1 MAATVIDALLVTLG
15 LDTSDFRKG
24 QKDVSDDLKK
34 QREDAKKTAKE
45 MAEQGKKA
53 ASFFSSIKTELLAL
67 TGVTVTAGGLM
78 SLVKNT
84 TSSLMDLSIQSK
96 ALGMT
101 ARELD
106 GFGKAA
112 ESAGS
117 SFERI
122 TAALQGFQAAK
133 QGSLFGDT
141 SSPIFS
147 GMRMLTALTGDTFD
161 VYSKDAKS
169 LARSYLES
177 LRKVKDPNIRR
188 QIGAMGGF
196 DDATIQR
203 NQEGRFLPDV
213 DRLTKSSGITDASV
227 KGAKE
232 FTEAWVV
239 LNQNLETT
247 KNQFYTFLIPYVR
260 EFNGVLLQLSN
271 WMKSHP
277 DEMRQKV
284 ESFFGAIE
292 SGAKVADNAARSV
305 GGWENAIKLLVAT
318 WVMGITKAFTGLFA
332 LTPPAWFVAASAVGV
347 GAYQN
352 ISNAA
357 TKADHTDSLWE
368 SIKQRWSAGGWYNNQ
383 QNIQALS
390 PEQRKKDQDERSF
403 WESTKNLLSQAVNAL
418 ISPAGAAS
426 MQPNIVGGYQPNVP
440 LNALPEQRRQQQ
452 DERDYWEST
461 KNLLS
466 KIADALISPAGAATM
481 QPDTSGYQPNVPLNA
496 QAARLGAK
504 GKAFLQ
510 AMAGEFGALE
520 GKYGLPA
527 GLLSSVAATESG
539 GDPFAVSPK
548 GAKGPFQFMDG
559 TARDM
564 GLKGMDVYDPHKSA
578 DAAAR
583 YLRYLLDATGGDLE
597 KTLASYNWGL
607 GNVQKKGMDNLP
619 SETRNYVP
627 KVMAGM
633 RPGAGMAVD
642 RAMPGQAG
650 GVYNFYGTKITTQAQ
665 NVEQLTSDIKKHGD
679 NRVMLMAGYSGQ

>member
-24 QKDVSDDLKK
+24 QKDVSEDLKK
-34 QREDAKKTAKE
+34 QREDAKNTAKE

-213 DRLTKSSGITDASV
+213 DRLTKSSGITDAST

-232 FTEAWVV
+232 FTAAWAELGQNLDTVKNQIYEGLIPTIRDLNGLLKEWSSGNVKSSSFFKELKRDINDITGIDLGGWTLSSDLRNLKDNFSMLGKV
-239 LNQNLETT
+239 LNHLGNALNELNNGNFS
-247 KNQFYTFLIPYVR
+247 KAAD
-260 EFNGVLLQLSN
+260 EFKKAWYGTEDGKPTGNDALPGVTSNSQSIYENSTYKKYNDLLNKYLPE
-271 WMKSHP
+271 WL
-277 DEMRQKV
+277 
-284 ESFFGAIE
+284 
-292 SGAKVADNAARSV
+292 
-305 GGWENAIKLLVAT
+305 GG
-318 WVMGITKAFTGLFA
+318 
-332 LTPPAWFVAASAVGV
+332 TPS
-347 GAYQN
+347 
-352 ISNAA
+352 
-357 TKADHTDSLWE
+357 D
-368 SIKQRWSAGGWYNNQ
+368 
-383 QNIQALS
+383 
-390 PEQRKKDQDERSF
+390 RKKDQDEKSY
-403 WESTKNLLSQAVNAL
+403 WDTTK
-418 ISPAGAAS
+418 
-426 MQPNIVGGYQPNVP
+426 
-440 LNALPEQRRQQQ
+440 
-452 DERDYWEST
+452 T
-461 KNLLS
+461 LLS
-466 KIADALISPAGAATM
+466 KIADAIVTPAGASSLE
-481 QPDTSGYQPNVPLNA
+481 PSIGGYQPNVPLNA

-510 AMAGEFGALE
+510 AMAGEFGSLE

-539 GDPFAVSPK
+539 GDPFAESK
-548 GAKGPFQFMDG
+548 AGAKGLFQFMPG
-559 TARDM
+559 TAKDM
-564 GLKGMDVYDPHKSA
+564 GLKGRDVFDPHKSA

-597 KTLASYNWGL
+597 KALASYNWGL

>member
-78 SLVKNT
+78 SFVKST
-84 TSSLMDLSIQSK
+84 TSGLMDLSIQSK
-96 ALGMT
+96 ALGMS
-101 ARELD
+101 AKELD
-106 GFGKAA
+106 GWAKSA
-112 ESAGS
+112 EAAGS
-117 SFERI
+117 SAEKI
-122 TAALQGFQAAK
+122 TNVLKGFQDAK
-133 QGSLFGDT
+133 QGATFGDFT
-141 SSPIFS
+141 NPLYEVAPIL
-147 GMRMLTALTGDTFD
+147 RRLTGVEINT
-161 VYSKDAKS
+161 SKDDVPTIA
-169 LARSYLES
+169 
-177 LRKVKDPNIRR
+177 RKVFSALQKVKNPAMRR
-188 QIGAMGGF
+188 VLAERVGI
-196 DDATIQR
+196 DDATLQR
-203 NQEGRFLPDV
+203 NQEGQFLPDV
-213 DRLTKSSGITDASV
+213 DRLTKSSGITDAST

-232 FTEAWVV
+232 FTAAWAELGQNLDTVKNQIYVGLIPTIRDLNGLLIEWSSGNAKSSSFFKELKRDINDITGIDLGSWTLSSDLRNLKDNFSMLGKV
-239 LNQNLETT
+239 LNHLGNALNELNNGNFS
-247 KNQFYTFLIPYVR
+247 KAAD
-260 EFNGVLLQLSN
+260 EFKKAWYGTEDGKPTGNDALPGVTSNSQSIYENSTYKKYNDLLNKYLPE
-271 WMKSHP
+271 WL
-277 DEMRQKV
+277 
-284 ESFFGAIE
+284 
-292 SGAKVADNAARSV
+292 
-305 GGWENAIKLLVAT
+305 GG
-318 WVMGITKAFTGLFA
+318 
-332 LTPPAWFVAASAVGV
+332 TPS
-347 GAYQN
+347 
-352 ISNAA
+352 
-357 TKADHTDSLWE
+357 D
-368 SIKQRWSAGGWYNNQ
+368 
-383 QNIQALS
+383 
-390 PEQRKKDQDERSF
+390 RKKDQDEKSY
-403 WESTKNLLSQAVNAL
+403 WDTTK
-418 ISPAGAAS
+418 
-426 MQPNIVGGYQPNVP
+426 
-440 LNALPEQRRQQQ
+440 
-452 DERDYWEST
+452 T
-461 KNLLS
+461 LLS
-466 KIADALISPAGAATM
+466 KIADAIVTPAGASSLE
-481 QPDTSGYQPNVPLNA
+481 PSIGGYQPNVPLNA

-559 TARDM
+559 TARDL

-597 KTLASYNWGL
+597 KALASYNWGL

>member
-53 ASFFSSIKTELLAL
+53 AAFFGSIKTELLAL

-78 SLVKNT
+78 SFVKST
-84 TSSLMDLSIQSK
+84 TSGLMELSIQAKS
-96 ALGMT
+96 LGMT

-213 DRLTKSSGITDASV
+213 DRLTKSSGITDAST

-232 FTEAWVV
+232 FTAAWAELEQNLDTVKNQIYVGLIPTIRDLNGLLIEWSSGNAKSSSFFKELKRDINDITGIDLGGWTLSSDLRNLKDNFSMLGKV
-239 LNQNLETT
+239 LNHLGNALNELNNGNFS
-247 KNQFYTFLIPYVR
+247 KAAD
-260 EFNGVLLQLSN
+260 EFKKAWYGTEDGKPTGNDALPGVTSNSQSIYENSTYKKYNDLLNKYLPE
-271 WMKSHP
+271 WL
-277 DEMRQKV
+277 
-284 ESFFGAIE
+284 
-292 SGAKVADNAARSV
+292 
-305 GGWENAIKLLVAT
+305 GG
-318 WVMGITKAFTGLFA
+318 
-332 LTPPAWFVAASAVGV
+332 TPS
-347 GAYQN
+347 
-352 ISNAA
+352 
-357 TKADHTDSLWE
+357 D
-368 SIKQRWSAGGWYNNQ
+368 
-383 QNIQALS
+383 
-390 PEQRKKDQDERSF
+390 RKKDQDEKSY
-403 WESTKNLLSQAVNAL
+403 WDTTK
-418 ISPAGAAS
+418 
-426 MQPNIVGGYQPNVP
+426 
-440 LNALPEQRRQQQ
+440 
-452 DERDYWEST
+452 T
-461 KNLLS
+461 LLS
-466 KIADALISPAGAATM
+466 KIADAIVTPAGASSLE
-481 QPDTSGYQPNVPLNA
+481 PSIGGYQPNVPLNA

-520 GKYGLPA
+520 GKYGLPS

-539 GDPFAVSPK
+539 GDPYAVSPK

-559 TARDM
+559 TARDL

-619 SETRNYVP
+619 AETRNYVP

-665 NVEQLTSDIKKHGD
+665 NVQQLTSDIKKHGD

>member
-15 LDTSDFRKG
+15 LDTSQFRKG
-24 QKDVSDDLKK
+24 QQEVSDDLKK
-34 QREDAKKTAKE
+34 QREDAKNTAKE

-78 SLVKNT
+78 SFVKST
-84 TSSLMDLSIQSK
+84 TSGLMELSIQAKS
-96 ALGMT
+96 LGMT
-101 ARELD
+101 AKELD
-106 GFGKAA
+106 GVGKAA
-112 ESAGS
+112 EAAGS
-117 SFERI
+117 SVEKI
-122 TAALQGFQAAK
+122 SAALQGFQNAK
-133 QGSLFGDT
+133 QLAKVGVYDTPVQEAAIRLNSLTHDSFNIRDDSAQT
-141 SSPIFS
+141 
-147 GMRMLTALTGDTFD
+147 TFR
-161 VYSKDAKS
+161 KI
-169 LARSYLES
+169 LES
-177 LRKVKDPNIRR
+177 ARKVTDPDIRR
-188 QIGAMGGF
+188 QILQLVGV
-196 DDATIQR
+196 DDAINQR
-203 NQEGRFLPDV
+203 NQEGKFLPDV
-213 DRLTKSSGITDASV
+213 DRLTKSSGITDAST

-232 FTEAWVV
+232 FTAAWAELGQNLDTVKKQIYVGLIPTIRDLNGLLIEWSSGNEKSSSFFKELKRDINDITGIDLGSWTLSGDLRNLKDNFSMLGKV
-239 LNQNLETT
+239 LNHLGNALNELNNGNFS
-247 KNQFYTFLIPYVR
+247 KAAD
-260 EFNGVLLQLSN
+260 EFKKAWYGTEDGKPTGNDALPGV
-271 WMKSHP
+271 
-277 DEMRQKV
+277 
-284 ESFFGAIE
+284 
-292 SGAKVADNAARSV
+292 
-305 GGWENAIKLLVAT
+305 
-318 WVMGITKAFTGLFA
+318 TKAA
-332 LTPPAWFVAASAVGV
+332 
-347 GAYQN
+347 
-352 ISNAA
+352 
-357 TKADHTDSLWE
+357 E
-368 SIKQRWSAGGWYNNQ
+368 
-383 QNIQALS
+383 QAL
-390 PEQRKKDQDERSF
+390 KKNGGTLDFKPDQDSAY
-403 WESTKNLLSQAVNAL
+403 LSPQQQATQKMLDAVKF
-418 ISPAGAAS
+418 
-426 MQPNIVGGYQPNVP
+426 QP
-440 LNALPEQRRQQQ
+440 LPEQRRQQQ

-527 GLLSSVAATESG
+527 GLLSSVAGTESG

-559 TARDM
+559 TARDL

-597 KTLASYNWGL
+597 KALASYNWGL

-642 RAMPGQAG
+642 RAMPGQSGAT
-650 GVYNFYGTKITTQAQ
+650 YQFYGTKITTQAQ

-679 NRVMLMAGYSGQ
+679 NRVMLLAGYSGQ

>member
-1 MAATVIDALLVTLG
+1 
-15 LDTSDFRKG
+15 
-24 QKDVSDDLKK
+24 
-34 QREDAKKTAKE
+34 DAKKTAKE

-53 ASFFSSIKTELLAL
+53 AAFFGSIKTELLAL

-213 DRLTKSSGITDASV
+213 DRLTKSSGITDAST

-232 FTEAWVV
+232 FTAAWAELGQNLDTVKNQIYEGLIPTIRDLNGLLKEWSSGNVKSSSFFKELKRDINDITGIDLGGWTLSSDLRNLKDNFSMLGKV
-239 LNQNLETT
+239 LNHLGNALNELNNGNFS
-247 KNQFYTFLIPYVR
+247 KAAD
-260 EFNGVLLQLSN
+260 EFKKAWYGTEDGKPTGNDALPGVTSNSQSIYENSTYKKYNDLLNKYLPE
-271 WMKSHP
+271 WL
-277 DEMRQKV
+277 
-284 ESFFGAIE
+284 
-292 SGAKVADNAARSV
+292 
-305 GGWENAIKLLVAT
+305 GG
-318 WVMGITKAFTGLFA
+318 
-332 LTPPAWFVAASAVGV
+332 TPS
-347 GAYQN
+347 
-352 ISNAA
+352 
-357 TKADHTDSLWE
+357 D
-368 SIKQRWSAGGWYNNQ
+368 
-383 QNIQALS
+383 
-390 PEQRKKDQDERSF
+390 RKKDQDEKSY
-403 WESTKNLLSQAVNAL
+403 WDTTK
-418 ISPAGAAS
+418 
-426 MQPNIVGGYQPNVP
+426 
-440 LNALPEQRRQQQ
+440 
-452 DERDYWEST
+452 T
-461 KNLLS
+461 LLS
-466 KIADALISPAGAATM
+466 KIADAIVTPAGASSLE
-481 QPDTSGYQPNVPLNA
+481 PSIGGYQPNVPLNA

-510 AMAGEFGALE
+510 AMAGEFGSLE

-539 GDPFAVSPK
+539 GDPFAESK
-548 GAKGPFQFMDG
+548 AGAKGLFQFMPG
-559 TARDM
+559 TAKDM
-564 GLKGMDVYDPHKSA
+564 GLKGRDVFDPHKSA

>member
-15 LDTSDFRKG
+15 LDTSQFRKG
-24 QKDVSDDLKK
+24 QQEVSDDLKK
-34 QREDAKKTAKE
+34 QREDAKNTAKE

-78 SLVKNT
+78 SFVKST
-84 TSSLMDLSIQSK
+84 TSGLMELSVQAK

-101 ARELD
+101 AKELD
-106 GFGKAA
+106 GVGKAA
-112 ESAGS
+112 EAAGS
-117 SFERI
+117 SVEKI
-122 TAALQGFQAAK
+122 NAALQGFQSAK
-133 QGSLFGDT
+133 EQ
-141 SSPIFS
+141 
-147 GMRMLTALTGDTFD
+147 
-161 VYSKDAKS
+161 AKS
-169 LARSYLES
+169 GVYNTPVTEAAIRLNSLTHDSFNVRDDSVQTTFRKILES
-177 LRKVKDPNIRR
+177 ARKVTDPDIRR
-188 QIGAMGGF
+188 QILQSVGI
-196 DDATIQR
+196 DDAVNQR
-203 NQEGRFLPDV
+203 NQEGQFLPDV
-213 DRLTKSSGITDASV
+213 DRLTKSSGITDAST

-232 FTEAWVV
+232 FTAAWAE
-239 LNQNLETT
+239 LNQSLETT

-260 EFNGVLLQLSN
+260 DFNVVLRDLSN

-277 DEMRQKV
+277 EEMKQKV
-284 ESFFGAIE
+284 DAFFGAIE
-292 SGAKVADNAARSV
+292 SGAKMADKAAQAV
-305 GGWENAIKLLVAT
+305 GGWENAIKIIIGASVGGKLLFFLTNLSKSLLGLARITLPGWLVAAAGLSAADKVDDLNQKAKESGVDVGT
-318 WVMGITKAFTGLFA
+318 YLVGKMKEKQKENAEAFDKHFDYSPSGI
-332 LTPPAWFVAASAVGV
+332 
-347 GAYQN
+347 
-352 ISNAA
+352 
-357 TKADHTDSLWE
+357 E
-368 SIKQRWSAGGWYNNQ
+368 
-383 QNIQALS
+383 LS
-390 PEQRKKDQDERSF
+390 PQQ
-403 WESTKNLLSQAVNAL
+403 QATQKMLDAVKF
-418 ISPAGAAS
+418 
-426 MQPNIVGGYQPNVP
+426 QP
-440 LNALPEQRRQQQ
+440 LPEQRRQQQ
-452 DERDYWEST
+452 DERGYWEST

-496 QAARLGAK
+496 QAARPGAK

-527 GLLSSVAATESG
+527 GLLSSVAGAESG

-559 TARDM
+559 TARDL

-642 RAMPGQAG
+642 RAMPGKSGATYQ
-650 GVYNFYGTKITTQAQ
+650 FYGTKITTQAQ

-679 NRVMLMAGYSGQ
+679 NRVMLLAGYSGQ

>member
-1 MAATVIDALLVTLG
+1 MAATVIDALLITLG

-53 ASFFSSIKTELLAL
+53 AAFFGSIKTELLAL

-213 DRLTKSSGITDASV
+213 DRLTKSSGITDAST

-232 FTEAWVV
+232 FTAAWAE
-239 LNQNLETT
+239 LNQSLETT

-260 EFNGVLLQLSN
+260 EFNGVLRDLSD

-277 DEMRQKV
+277 KEMKAGIDA
-284 ESFFGAIE
+284 FFGAI
-292 SGAKVADNAARSV
+292 KDVAAAANDAADAV
-305 GGWENAIKLLVAT
+305 GGWNNVIVALLALKVAS
-318 WVMGITKAFTGLFA
+318 WFRGIAFA
-332 LTPPAWFVAASAVGV
+332 LSGP
-347 GAYQN
+347 
-352 ISNAA
+352 
-357 TKADHTDSLWE
+357 
-368 SIKQRWSAGGWYNNQ
+368 GGL
-383 QNIQALS
+383 IFAITALY
-390 PEQRKKDQDERSF
+390 PIID
-403 WESTKNLLSQAVNAL
+403 
-418 ISPAGAAS
+418 G
-426 MQPNIVGGYQPNVP
+426 
-440 LNALPEQRRQQQ
+440 
-452 DERDYWEST
+452 
-461 KNLLS
+461 LLS
-466 KIADALISPAGAATM
+466 KIVSKENREWMQNHGIFWTSNGEFFLNKKDAEERQRQIDSGAVPNGSQRIVPNAYQQAM
-481 QPDTSGYQPNVPLNA
+481 MDTQMDLSTAMKLDVGQYQPNIPLNA
-496 QAARLGAK
+496 KAAKLGIK
-504 GKAFLQ
+504 GKSFLQ

-539 GDPFAVSPK
+539 GDPFAESK
-548 GAKGPFQFMDG
+548 AGAKGLFQFMPG
-559 TARDM
+559 TAKDM
-564 GLKGMDVYDPHKSA
+564 GLKGRDVFDPHKSA
-578 DAAAR
+578 DAAGR
-583 YLRYLLDATGGDLE
+583 YLRFLLDATGGDLE
-597 KTLASYNWGL
+597 KALASYNWGL

-642 RAMPGQAG
+642 RAMPGKSGATYQ
-650 GVYNFYGTKITTQAQ
+650 FYGTKITTQAQ

>member
-67 TGVTVTAGGLM
+67 TGVTVTAGGLI
-78 SLVKNT
+78 SFVKST
-84 TSSLMDLSIQSK
+84 TSGLMDLSIQSK
-96 ALGMT
+96 ALGMS
-101 ARELD
+101 AKELD
-106 GFGKAA
+106 GWAKSA
-112 ESAGS
+112 EAAGS
-117 SFERI
+117 SAEKI
-122 TAALQGFQAAK
+122 SAALQGFQDAK
-133 QGSLFGDT
+133 QLAKVGVYDTPVQEAAIRLNSLTHDSFNIRDNSAQT
-141 SSPIFS
+141 
-147 GMRMLTALTGDTFD
+147 TFRKILD
-161 VYSKDAKS
+161 SA
-169 LARSYLES
+169 
-177 LRKVKDPNIRR
+177 RKVTDPDIRR
-188 QIGAMGGF
+188 QILQLVGI
-196 DDATIQR
+196 DDAINQR
-203 NQEGRFLPDV
+203 NQEGQFLPDV
-213 DRLTKSSGITDASV
+213 DRLTKSSGITDAST

-232 FTEAWVV
+232 FTAAWAE
-239 LNQNLETT
+239 LNQSLETT

-260 EFNGVLLQLSN
+260 DFNVVLRDLSN

-277 DEMRQKV
+277 EEMKQKV
-284 ESFFGAIE
+284 DAFFGAIE
-292 SGAKVADNAARSV
+292 SGAKMADKAAQAV
-305 GGWENAIKLLVAT
+305 GGWENAIKLLIALKVAT
-318 WVMGITKAFTGLFA
+318 WVMGITKVFTGLFA

-383 QNIQALS
+383 QNIQAVS

-440 LNALPEQRRQQQ
+440 LNA
-452 DERDYWEST
+452 
-461 KNLLS
+461 
-466 KIADALISPAGAATM
+466 
-481 QPDTSGYQPNVPLNA
+481 

-527 GLLSSVAATESG
+527 GLLSSVAGTESG

-559 TARDM
+559 TARDL

-597 KTLASYNWGL
+597 KALASYNWGL

-642 RAMPGQAG
+642 RAMPGQSGAT
-650 GVYNFYGTKITTQAQ
+650 YQFYGTKITTQAQ

-679 NRVMLMAGYSGQ
+679 NRVMLLAGYSGQ

>member
-53 ASFFSSIKTELLAL
+53 AAFFGSIKTELLAL

-78 SLVKNT
+78 SFVKST
-84 TSSLMDLSIQSK
+84 TSGLMELSIQAKS
-96 ALGMT
+96 LGMT
-101 ARELD
+101 AKELD
-106 GFGKAA
+106 GVGKAA
-112 ESAGS
+112 EAAGS
-117 SFERI
+117 SVEKI
-122 TAALQGFQAAK
+122 SAALQGFQNAK
-133 QGSLFGDT
+133 QLAKVGVYDTPVQEAAIRLNSLTHDSFNIRDDSAQT
-141 SSPIFS
+141 
-147 GMRMLTALTGDTFD
+147 TFRKILD
-161 VYSKDAKS
+161 SA
-169 LARSYLES
+169 
-177 LRKVKDPNIRR
+177 RKVTDPDIRR
-188 QIGAMGGF
+188 QILQLVGI
-196 DDATIQR
+196 DDAINQR
-203 NQEGRFLPDV
+203 NQEGQFLPDV
-213 DRLTKSSGITDASV
+213 DRLTKSSGITDAST

-232 FTEAWVV
+232 FTAAWAE
-239 LNQNLETT
+239 LNQNLDTT

-260 EFNGVLLQLSN
+260 DFNVVLRDLSN

-277 DEMRQKV
+277 EEMKQKV
-284 ESFFGAIE
+284 DAFFGAIE
-292 SGAKVADNAARSV
+292 SGAKMADKAAQAV
-305 GGWENAIKLLVAT
+305 GGWENAIKIIIGASVGGKLLFFLTNLSKSLLGLARITLPGWLVAAAGLSAADKVDDLNQKAKESGVDVGT
-318 WVMGITKAFTGLFA
+318 YLVGKMKEKQKENAEAFDKHFDYSPSGI
-332 LTPPAWFVAASAVGV
+332 
-347 GAYQN
+347 
-352 ISNAA
+352 
-357 TKADHTDSLWE
+357 E
-368 SIKQRWSAGGWYNNQ
+368 
-383 QNIQALS
+383 LS
-390 PEQRKKDQDERSF
+390 PQQ
-403 WESTKNLLSQAVNAL
+403 QATQKMLDAVKF
-418 ISPAGAAS
+418 
-426 MQPNIVGGYQPNVP
+426 QP
-440 LNALPEQRRQQQ
+440 LPEQRRQQQ

-510 AMAGEFGALE
+510 AMAGEFGSLE
-520 GKYGLPA
+520 GKYDLPA
-527 GLLSSVAATESG
+527 GLLSSGAATESG
-539 GDPFAVSPK
+539 GDPFAESK
-548 GAKGPFQFMDG
+548 AGAKGLFQFMPG
-559 TARDM
+559 TAKDM
-564 GLKGMDVYDPHKSA
+564 GLKGRDVYDPHKSA
-578 DAAAR
+578 EAAAK
-583 YLRYLLDATGGDLE
+583 YLRWLMDATGGDLE

-607 GNVQKKGMDNLP
+607 GNVQKKGMDSLP

>member
-1 MAATVIDALLVTLG
+1 MAATVIDALLITLG

-53 ASFFSSIKTELLAL
+53 AAFFGSIKTELLAL

-239 LNQNLETT
+239 LNQNLDTT

-260 EFNGVLLQLSN
+260 EFNGVLRDLSE

-277 DEMRQKV
+277 KEMKAGIDA
-284 ESFFGAIE
+284 FFGAI
-292 SGAKVADNAARSV
+292 KDVAAAANDAADAV
-305 GGWENAIKLLVAT
+305 GGWKNVIVALLALKVAS
-318 WVMGITKAFTGLFA
+318 WFRGIAFA
-332 LTPPAWFVAASAVGV
+332 LSGP
-347 GAYQN
+347 
-352 ISNAA
+352 
-357 TKADHTDSLWE
+357 
-368 SIKQRWSAGGWYNNQ
+368 GGL
-383 QNIQALS
+383 IFAITALY
-390 PEQRKKDQDERSF
+390 PIID
-403 WESTKNLLSQAVNAL
+403 
-418 ISPAGAAS
+418 G
-426 MQPNIVGGYQPNVP
+426 
-440 LNALPEQRRQQQ
+440 
-452 DERDYWEST
+452 
-461 KNLLS
+461 LLS
-466 KIADALISPAGAATM
+466 KIVSKENKEWMQNHGIFWTSNGEFFLNKKDAEERQRQIDSGAVPNGSQRTVPNAYQQAM
-481 QPDTSGYQPNVPLNA
+481 MDTQMDLSTAMKLDVGQYQPNIPLNA
-496 QAARLGAK
+496 KAAKLGIK
-504 GKAFLQ
+504 GKSFLQ

-539 GDPFAVSPK
+539 GDPFAESK
-548 GAKGPFQFMDG
+548 AGAKGLFQFMPG
-559 TARDM
+559 TAKDM
-564 GLKGMDVYDPHKSA
+564 GLKGRDVYDPHKSA
-578 DAAAR
+578 EAAAK
-583 YLRYLLDATGGDLE
+583 YLRWLMDATGGDLE
-597 KTLASYNWGL
+597 KALASYNWGL

>member
-67 TGVTVTAGGLM
+67 TGVTVTAGGLI
-78 SLVKNT
+78 SFVKST
-84 TSSLMDLSIQSK
+84 TSGLMDLSIQSK
-96 ALGMT
+96 ALGLS

-106 GFGKAA
+106 GWSKSA
-112 ESAGS
+112 EAAGS
-117 SFERI
+117 SAEKI
-122 TAALQGFQAAK
+122 SASLQGFQGAI
-133 QGSLFGDT
+133 QGARVGDYSSSIFG
-141 SSPIFS
+141 
-147 GMRMLTALTGDTFD
+147 GLAQLNALTGQNFD
-161 VYSKDAKS
+161 VWGQDASS
-169 LARSYLES
+169 LAKTSLDA
-177 LRKVKDPNIRR
+177 LRKISDPNLRR
-188 QIGAMGGF
+188 QVGLSLGF
-196 DDATIQR
+196 DDATLQR
-203 NQEGRFLPDV
+203 NQEGKFLPDV
-213 DRLTKSSGITDASV
+213 DRLTKSSGITDAST

-232 FTEAWVV
+232 FTAAWAELGQNLDTVKNQIYVGLIPTIRDLNGLLIEWSSGNAKSSSFFKELKRDINDITGIDLGSWTLSGDLRNLKDNFSMLGKV
-239 LNQNLETT
+239 LNHLGNALNELNNGNFS
-247 KNQFYTFLIPYVR
+247 KAAD
-260 EFNGVLLQLSN
+260 EFKKAWYGTEDGKPTGNDALPGV
-271 WMKSHP
+271 
-277 DEMRQKV
+277 
-284 ESFFGAIE
+284 
-292 SGAKVADNAARSV
+292 
-305 GGWENAIKLLVAT
+305 
-318 WVMGITKAFTGLFA
+318 TKAA
-332 LTPPAWFVAASAVGV
+332 
-347 GAYQN
+347 
-352 ISNAA
+352 
-357 TKADHTDSLWE
+357 E
-368 SIKQRWSAGGWYNNQ
+368 
-383 QNIQALS
+383 QAL
-390 PEQRKKDQDERSF
+390 KKNGGTLDFKHDQDSAY
-403 WESTKNLLSQAVNAL
+403 LSPQQQATQKMLDAVKF
-418 ISPAGAAS
+418 
-426 MQPNIVGGYQPNVP
+426 QP
-440 LNALPEQRRQQQ
+440 LPEQRRQQQ

-481 QPDTSGYQPNVPLNA
+481 QPDTSGYQSNVPLNA

-527 GLLSSVAATESG
+527 GLLSSVAGTESG

-559 TARDM
+559 TARDL

-597 KTLASYNWGL
+597 KALASYNWGL

-642 RAMPGQAG
+642 RAMPGQSGAT
-650 GVYNFYGTKITTQAQ
+650 YQFYGTKITTQAQ

-679 NRVMLMAGYSGQ
+679 NRVMLLAGYSGQ

>member
-1 MAATVIDALLVTLG
+1 MAATVIDALLITLG

-53 ASFFSSIKTELLAL
+53 AAFFGSIKTELLAL

-84 TSSLMDLSIQSK
+84 TSGLMDLSIQSK

-213 DRLTKSSGITDASV
+213 DRLTKSSGITDAST

-232 FTEAWVV
+232 FTAAWAE
-239 LNQNLETT
+239 LGQNLDTVKNQIYEGLIPTIRDLNGLLKVWSSGNVKSSSFFKELKKDINDVTGIDLGDWKLSDDLKNLKENFSMLGRTISYLVNALNEVNNGNFSKAGEEFKKAWYGTEDGKPTGNDALPGGT
-247 KNQFYTFLIPYVR
+247 KNAKDTYEDSTYKKY
-260 EFNGVLLQLSN
+260 NDLLNNYLPE
-271 WMKSHP
+271 WM
-277 DEMRQKV
+277 
-284 ESFFGAIE
+284 
-292 SGAKVADNAARSV
+292 
-305 GGWENAIKLLVAT
+305 GG
-318 WVMGITKAFTGLFA
+318 
-332 LTPPAWFVAASAVGV
+332 TP
-347 GAYQN
+347 
-352 ISNAA
+352 
-357 TKADHTDSLWE
+357 TD
-368 SIKQRWSAGGWYNNQ
+368 
-383 QNIQALS
+383 
-390 PEQRKKDQDERSF
+390 RKKDQDERS
-403 WESTKNLLSQAVNAL
+403 
-418 ISPAGAAS
+418 
-426 MQPNIVGGYQPNVP
+426 
-440 LNALPEQRRQQQ
+440 
-452 DERDYWEST
+452 YWNST

-466 KIADALISPAGAATM
+466 KIADAIVTPAGASSM
-481 QPDTSGYQPNVPLNA
+481 EPNVGGYQPNIPLNA
-496 QAARLGAK
+496 QAAKLSEK

-510 AMAGEFGALE
+510 AMTGEFGALE
-520 GKYGLPA
+520 GKYGLPS
-527 GLLSSVAATESG
+527 GLLHSVAATESG

-559 TARDM
+559 TARDL

-665 NVEQLTSDIKKHGD
+665 NVQQLTSDIKKHGD

>member
-15 LDTSDFRKG
+15 LDTSQFRKG
-24 QKDVSDDLKK
+24 QQEVSDDLKK
-34 QREDAKKTAKE
+34 QREDAKNTAKE

-78 SLVKNT
+78 SFVKST
-84 TSSLMDLSIQSK
+84 TSGLMDLSIQSK
-96 ALGMT
+96 ALGLS

-106 GFGKAA
+106 GWSKSA
-112 ESAGS
+112 EAAGS
-117 SFERI
+117 SAEKI
-122 TAALQGFQAAK
+122 SASLQGFQGAI
-133 QGSLFGDT
+133 QGARVGDYSSSIFG
-141 SSPIFS
+141 
-147 GMRMLTALTGDTFD
+147 GLAQLNALTSQNFD
-161 VYSKDAKS
+161 VWGQDASS
-169 LARSYLES
+169 LAKTSLDA
-177 LRKVKDPNIRR
+177 LRKISDPNLRR
-188 QIGAMGGF
+188 QVGLSLGF
-196 DDATIQR
+196 DDATLQR
-203 NQEGRFLPDV
+203 NQEGKFLPDV
-213 DRLTKSSGITDASV
+213 DRLTKSSGITDAST

-232 FTEAWVV
+232 FTAAWAELGQNLDTVKNQIYVGLIPTIRDLNGLLIEWSSGNAKSSSFFKELKRDINDITGIDLGSWTLSSDLRNLKDNFSMLGKV
-239 LNQNLETT
+239 LNHLGNALNELNNGNFS
-247 KNQFYTFLIPYVR
+247 KAAD
-260 EFNGVLLQLSN
+260 EFKKAWYGTEDGKPTGNDALPGV
-271 WMKSHP
+271 
-277 DEMRQKV
+277 
-284 ESFFGAIE
+284 
-292 SGAKVADNAARSV
+292 
-305 GGWENAIKLLVAT
+305 
-318 WVMGITKAFTGLFA
+318 TKAA
-332 LTPPAWFVAASAVGV
+332 
-347 GAYQN
+347 
-352 ISNAA
+352 
-357 TKADHTDSLWE
+357 E
-368 SIKQRWSAGGWYNNQ
+368 
-383 QNIQALS
+383 QAL
-390 PEQRKKDQDERSF
+390 KKNGGTLDFKPDQDSAY
-403 WESTKNLLSQAVNAL
+403 LSPQQQATQKMLDAVKF
-418 ISPAGAAS
+418 
-426 MQPNIVGGYQPNVP
+426 QP
-440 LNALPEQRRQQQ
+440 LPEQRRQQQ

-504 GKAFLQ
+504 GRAFLQ

-527 GLLSSVAATESG
+527 GLLSSLSAAESG
-539 GDPFAVSPK
+539 GDPYAVSPK

-559 TARDM
+559 TARDL

-597 KTLASYNWGL
+597 KALASYNWGL

-642 RAMPGQAG
+642 RAMPGQSGAT
-650 GVYNFYGTKITTQAQ
+650 YQFYGTKITTQAQ

-679 NRVMLMAGYSGQ
+679 NRVMLLAGYSGQ

>member
-1 MAATVIDALLVTLG
+1 MAATVIDALLITLG

-78 SLVKNT
+78 SFVKST
-84 TSSLMDLSIQSK
+84 TSGLMDLSIQSK
-96 ALGMT
+96 ALGLS

-106 GFGKAA
+106 GWSKSA
-112 ESAGS
+112 EAAGS
-117 SFERI
+117 SAEKI
-122 TAALQGFQAAK
+122 SASLQGFQGAI
-133 QGSLFGDT
+133 QGARVGDYSSSIFG
-141 SSPIFS
+141 
-147 GMRMLTALTGDTFD
+147 GLAQLNALTGQNFD
-161 VYSKDAKS
+161 VWGQDASS
-169 LARSYLES
+169 LAKTSLDA
-177 LRKVKDPNIRR
+177 LRKISDPNLRR
-188 QIGAMGGF
+188 QVGLSLGF
-196 DDATIQR
+196 DDATLQR
-203 NQEGRFLPDV
+203 NQEGKFLPDV
-213 DRLTKSSGITDASV
+213 DRLTKSSGITDAST

-232 FTEAWVV
+232 FTAAWAE
-239 LNQNLETT
+239 LNQSLETT

-260 EFNGVLLQLSN
+260 DFNVVLRDLSN

-277 DEMRQKV
+277 EEMKQKV
-284 ESFFGAIE
+284 DAFFGAIE
-292 SGAKVADNAARSV
+292 SGAKMADKAAQAV
-305 GGWENAIKLLVAT
+305 GGWENAIKIIIGASVGGKLLFFLTNLSKSLLGLARITLPGWLVAAAGLSAADKVDDLNQKAKESGVDVGT
-318 WVMGITKAFTGLFA
+318 YLVGKMKEKQKENAEAFDKHFDYSPSGI
-332 LTPPAWFVAASAVGV
+332 
-347 GAYQN
+347 
-352 ISNAA
+352 
-357 TKADHTDSLWE
+357 E
-368 SIKQRWSAGGWYNNQ
+368 
-383 QNIQALS
+383 LS
-390 PEQRKKDQDERSF
+390 PQQRATQEMLD
-403 WESTKNLLSQAVNAL
+403 AVKF
-418 ISPAGAAS
+418 
-426 MQPNIVGGYQPNVP
+426 QP
-440 LNALPEQRRQQQ
+440 LPEQRRQQQ

-504 GKAFLQ
+504 GRAFLQ

-527 GLLSSVAATESG
+527 GLLSSVAGTESG

-559 TARDM
+559 TARDL

-597 KTLASYNWGL
+597 KALASYNWGL

-642 RAMPGQAG
+642 RAMPGQSGAT
-650 GVYNFYGTKITTQAQ
+650 YQFYGTKITTQAQ

>member
-15 LDTSDFRKG
+15 LDTSQFRKG
-24 QKDVSDDLKK
+24 QQEVSDDLKK
-34 QREDAKKTAKE
+34 QREDAKNTAKE

-213 DRLTKSSGITDASV
+213 DRLTKSSGITDAST

-232 FTEAWVV
+232 FTAAWAELGQNLDTVKNQIYEGLIPTIRDLNGLLKEWSSGNVKSSSFFKELKRDINDITGIDLGGWTLSSDLRNLKDNFSMLGKV
-239 LNQNLETT
+239 LNHLGNALNELNNGNFS
-247 KNQFYTFLIPYVR
+247 KAAD
-260 EFNGVLLQLSN
+260 EFKKAWYGTEDGKPTGNDALPGVTSNSQSIYENSTYKKYNDLLNKYLPE
-271 WMKSHP
+271 WL
-277 DEMRQKV
+277 
-284 ESFFGAIE
+284 
-292 SGAKVADNAARSV
+292 
-305 GGWENAIKLLVAT
+305 GG
-318 WVMGITKAFTGLFA
+318 
-332 LTPPAWFVAASAVGV
+332 TPS
-347 GAYQN
+347 
-352 ISNAA
+352 
-357 TKADHTDSLWE
+357 D
-368 SIKQRWSAGGWYNNQ
+368 
-383 QNIQALS
+383 
-390 PEQRKKDQDERSF
+390 RKKDQDEKSY
-403 WESTKNLLSQAVNAL
+403 WDTTK
-418 ISPAGAAS
+418 
-426 MQPNIVGGYQPNVP
+426 
-440 LNALPEQRRQQQ
+440 
-452 DERDYWEST
+452 T
-461 KNLLS
+461 LLS
-466 KIADALISPAGAATM
+466 KIADAIVTPAGASSLE
-481 QPDTSGYQPNVPLNA
+481 PSIGGYQPNVPLNA

-510 AMAGEFGALE
+510 AMAGEFGSLE

-539 GDPFAVSPK
+539 GDPFAESK
-548 GAKGPFQFMDG
+548 AGAKGLFQFMPG
-559 TARDM
+559 TAKDM
-564 GLKGMDVYDPHKSA
+564 GLKGRDVFDPHKSA

-642 RAMPGQAG
+642 RAMPGQSGAT
-650 GVYNFYGTKITTQAQ
+650 YQFYGTKITTQAQ

-679 NRVMLMAGYSGQ
+679 NRVMLLAGYSGQ

>member
-53 ASFFSSIKTELLAL
+53 AAFFGSIKTELLAL

-78 SLVKNT
+78 SFVKST
-84 TSSLMDLSIQSK
+84 TSGLMDLSIQSK
-96 ALGMT
+96 ALGMS
-101 ARELD
+101 AKELD
-106 GFGKAA
+106 GWAKSA
-112 ESAGS
+112 EAAGS
-117 SFERI
+117 SAEKI
-122 TAALQGFQAAK
+122 SAALQGFQDAK
-133 QGSLFGDT
+133 QLAKVGVYDTPVQEAAIRLNSLTHDSFNIRDDSAQT
-141 SSPIFS
+141 
-147 GMRMLTALTGDTFD
+147 TFRKILD
-161 VYSKDAKS
+161 SA
-169 LARSYLES
+169 
-177 LRKVKDPNIRR
+177 RKVTDPDIRR
-188 QIGAMGGF
+188 QILQLVGI
-196 DDATIQR
+196 DDAINQR
-203 NQEGRFLPDV
+203 NQEGKFLTDV
-213 DRLTKSSGITDASV
+213 DRLTKSSGITDAST

-232 FTEAWVV
+232 FTAAWAELGQNLDTVKNQIYVGLIPTIRDLNGLLIEWSSGNAKSSSFFKELKRDINDITGIDLGSWTLSGDLRNLKDNFSMLGKV
-239 LNQNLETT
+239 LNHLGNALNELNNGNFS
-247 KNQFYTFLIPYVR
+247 KAAD
-260 EFNGVLLQLSN
+260 EFKKAWYGTEDGKPTGNDALPGV
-271 WMKSHP
+271 
-277 DEMRQKV
+277 
-284 ESFFGAIE
+284 
-292 SGAKVADNAARSV
+292 
-305 GGWENAIKLLVAT
+305 
-318 WVMGITKAFTGLFA
+318 TKAA
-332 LTPPAWFVAASAVGV
+332 
-347 GAYQN
+347 
-352 ISNAA
+352 
-357 TKADHTDSLWE
+357 E
-368 SIKQRWSAGGWYNNQ
+368 
-383 QNIQALS
+383 QAL
-390 PEQRKKDQDERSF
+390 KKNGGTLDFKPDQDSAY
-403 WESTKNLLSQAVNAL
+403 LSPQQQATQKMLDAVKF
-418 ISPAGAAS
+418 
-426 MQPNIVGGYQPNVP
+426 QP
-440 LNALPEQRRQQQ
+440 LPEQRRQQQ

-527 GLLSSVAATESG
+527 GLLSSLSAAESG
-539 GDPFAVSPK
+539 GDPYAVSPK

-559 TARDM
+559 TARDL

-642 RAMPGQAG
+642 RSMPGQSGAT
-650 GVYNFYGTKITTQAQ
+650 YQFYGTKITTQAQ

-679 NRVMLMAGYSGQ
+679 NRVMLLAGYSGQ

>member
-1 MAATVIDALLVTLG
+1 MAATVIDALLITLG

-53 ASFFSSIKTELLAL
+53 AAFFGSIKTELLAL

-260 EFNGVLLQLSN
+260 DFNVVLRDLSN

-277 DEMRQKV
+277 EEMKQKV
-284 ESFFGAIE
+284 DAFFGAIE
-292 SGAKVADNAARSV
+292 SGAKMADKAAQSV
-305 GGWENAIKLLVAT
+305 GGWENAIKIIIGASVGGKLLFFLTNLSKSLLGLARITLPGWLVAAAGLSAADKVDDLNQKAKESGVDVGT
-318 WVMGITKAFTGLFA
+318 YLVGKMKEKQKENAEAFDKHFDYSPSGI
-332 LTPPAWFVAASAVGV
+332 
-347 GAYQN
+347 
-352 ISNAA
+352 
-357 TKADHTDSLWE
+357 E
-368 SIKQRWSAGGWYNNQ
+368 
-383 QNIQALS
+383 LS
-390 PEQRKKDQDERSF
+390 PQQRATQEMLD
-403 WESTKNLLSQAVNAL
+403 AVKF
-418 ISPAGAAS
+418 
-426 MQPNIVGGYQPNVP
+426 QP
-440 LNALPEQRRQQQ
+440 LPEQRRQQQ

-504 GKAFLQ
+504 GRAFLQ
-510 AMAGEFGALE
+510 AMAGEFGVLE

-527 GLLSSVAATESG
+527 GLLSSVAGTESG

-559 TARDM
+559 TARDL

-597 KTLASYNWGL
+597 KALASYNWGL

>member
-15 LDTSDFRKG
+15 LDTSQFRKG
-24 QKDVSDDLKK
+24 QQEVSDDLKK
-34 QREDAKKTAKE
+34 QREDAKNTAKE

-213 DRLTKSSGITDASV
+213 DRLTKSSGITDAST

-232 FTEAWVV
+232 FTAAWAELGQNLDTVKNQIYEGLIPTIRDLNGLLKEWSSGNVKSSSFFKELKRDINDITGIDLGSWTLSGDLRNLKDNFSMLGKV
-239 LNQNLETT
+239 LNHLGNALNEL
-247 KNQFYTFLIPYVR
+247 N
-260 EFNGVLLQLSN
+260 NGN
-271 WMKSHP
+271 
-277 DEMRQKV
+277 
-284 ESFFGAIE
+284 F
-292 SGAKVADNAARSV
+292 
-305 GGWENAIKLLVAT
+305 
-318 WVMGITKAFTGLFA
+318 TKAADEFKKAWYGTEDGKPTGSDA
-332 LTPPAWFVAASAVGV
+332 LPGVTNKSQSIYENSTYKNYNDLLNKYLPEWLGGTPS
-347 GAYQN
+347 
-352 ISNAA
+352 
-357 TKADHTDSLWE
+357 D
-368 SIKQRWSAGGWYNNQ
+368 
-383 QNIQALS
+383 
-390 PEQRKKDQDERSF
+390 RKKDQDEKSY
-403 WESTKNLLSQAVNAL
+403 WDTTK
-418 ISPAGAAS
+418 
-426 MQPNIVGGYQPNVP
+426 
-440 LNALPEQRRQQQ
+440 
-452 DERDYWEST
+452 T
-461 KNLLS
+461 LLS
-466 KIADALISPAGAATM
+466 KIADAIVTPAGASSLE
-481 QPDTSGYQPNVPLNA
+481 PSIGGYQPNVPLNA

-559 TARDM
+559 TARDL

>member
-15 LDTSDFRKG
+15 LDTSQFRKG
-24 QKDVSDDLKK
+24 QQEVSDDLKK
-34 QREDAKKTAKE
+34 QREDAKNTAKE

-78 SLVKNT
+78 SFVKST
-84 TSSLMDLSIQSK
+84 TSGLMDLSIQSK
-96 ALGMT
+96 ALGLS

-106 GFGKAA
+106 GWSKSA
-112 ESAGS
+112 EAAGS
-117 SFERI
+117 SAEKI
-122 TAALQGFQAAK
+122 SASLQGFQGAI
-133 QGSLFGDT
+133 QGARVGDYSSSIFG
-141 SSPIFS
+141 
-147 GMRMLTALTGDTFD
+147 GLAQLNALTGQNFD
-161 VYSKDAKS
+161 VWGQDASS
-169 LARSYLES
+169 LAKTSLDA
-177 LRKVKDPNIRR
+177 LRKISDPNLRR
-188 QIGAMGGF
+188 QVGLSLGF
-196 DDATIQR
+196 DDATLQR
-203 NQEGRFLPDV
+203 NQEGKFLPDV
-213 DRLTKSSGITDASV
+213 DRLTKSSGITDAST

-232 FTEAWVV
+232 FTAAWAELGQNLDTVKNQIYVGLIPTIRDLNGLLIEWSSGNAKSSSFFKELKRDINDITGIDLGSWTLSGDLRNLKDNFSMLGKV
-239 LNQNLETT
+239 LNHLGNALNELNNGNFS
-247 KNQFYTFLIPYVR
+247 KAAD
-260 EFNGVLLQLSN
+260 EFKKAWYGTEDGKPTGNDALPGV
-271 WMKSHP
+271 
-277 DEMRQKV
+277 
-284 ESFFGAIE
+284 
-292 SGAKVADNAARSV
+292 
-305 GGWENAIKLLVAT
+305 
-318 WVMGITKAFTGLFA
+318 TKAA
-332 LTPPAWFVAASAVGV
+332 
-347 GAYQN
+347 
-352 ISNAA
+352 
-357 TKADHTDSLWE
+357 E
-368 SIKQRWSAGGWYNNQ
+368 
-383 QNIQALS
+383 QAL
-390 PEQRKKDQDERSF
+390 KKNGGTLDFKPDQDSAY
-403 WESTKNLLSQAVNAL
+403 LSPQQQATQKMLDAVKF
-418 ISPAGAAS
+418 
-426 MQPNIVGGYQPNVP
+426 QP
-440 LNALPEQRRQQQ
+440 LPEQRRQQQ

-527 GLLSSVAATESG
+527 GLLSSVAGTESG

-559 TARDM
+559 TARDL
-564 GLKGMDVYDPHKSA
+564 GLKGMGVYDPHKSA

-597 KTLASYNWGL
+597 KALASYNWGL

-642 RAMPGQAG
+642 RAMPGQSGAT
-650 GVYNFYGTKITTQAQ
+650 YQFYGTKITTQAQ

-679 NRVMLMAGYSGQ
+679 NRVMLLAGYSGQ

>member
-15 LDTSDFRKG
+15 LDASNFRKG
-24 QKDVSDDLKK
+24 QQEVSDDLKK
-34 QREDAKKTAKE
+34 QREDAKNTAKE

-78 SLVKNT
+78 SFVKST
-84 TSSLMDLSIQSK
+84 TSGLMELSIQAKS
-96 ALGMT
+96 LGMT
-101 ARELD
+101 AKELD
-106 GFGKAA
+106 GVGKAA
-112 ESAGS
+112 EAAGS
-117 SFERI
+117 SVEKI
-122 TAALQGFQAAK
+122 SAALQGFQNAK
-133 QGSLFGDT
+133 QLAKVGVYDTPVQEAAIRLNSLTHDSFNIRDDSAQT
-141 SSPIFS
+141 
-147 GMRMLTALTGDTFD
+147 TFR
-161 VYSKDAKS
+161 KI
-169 LARSYLES
+169 LES
-177 LRKVKDPNIRR
+177 ARKVTDPDIRR
-188 QIGAMGGF
+188 QILQLVGV
-196 DDATIQR
+196 DDAINQR
-203 NQEGRFLPDV
+203 NQEGKFLPDV
-213 DRLTKSSGITDASV
+213 DRLTKSSGITDAST

-232 FTEAWVV
+232 FTAAWAELGQNLDTVKNQIYVGLIPTIRDLNGLLIEWSSGNEKSSSFFKELKRDINDITGIDLGSWTLSGDLRNLKDNFSMLGKV
-239 LNQNLETT
+239 LNHLGNALNELNNGNFS
-247 KNQFYTFLIPYVR
+247 KAAD
-260 EFNGVLLQLSN
+260 EFKKAWYGTEDGKPTGNDALLGV
-271 WMKSHP
+271 
-277 DEMRQKV
+277 
-284 ESFFGAIE
+284 
-292 SGAKVADNAARSV
+292 
-305 GGWENAIKLLVAT
+305 
-318 WVMGITKAFTGLFA
+318 TKAA
-332 LTPPAWFVAASAVGV
+332 
-347 GAYQN
+347 
-352 ISNAA
+352 
-357 TKADHTDSLWE
+357 E
-368 SIKQRWSAGGWYNNQ
+368 
-383 QNIQALS
+383 QAL
-390 PEQRKKDQDERSF
+390 KKNGGTLDFKPDQDSAY
-403 WESTKNLLSQAVNAL
+403 LSPQQQATQKMLDAVKF
-418 ISPAGAAS
+418 
-426 MQPNIVGGYQPNVP
+426 QP
-440 LNALPEQRRQQQ
+440 LPEQRRQQQ

-527 GLLSSVAATESG
+527 GLLSSVAGTESG

-559 TARDM
+559 TARDL

-642 RAMPGQAG
+642 RAMPGQSGAT
-650 GVYNFYGTKITTQAQ
+650 YQFYGTKITTQAQ

-679 NRVMLMAGYSGQ
+679 NRVMLLAGYSGQ

>member
-1 MAATVIDALLVTLG
+1 MAATVIDALLITLG

-53 ASFFSSIKTELLAL
+53 AAFFSSIKTELLAL

-78 SLVKNT
+78 SFVKST
-84 TSSLMDLSIQSK
+84 TSGLMDLSIQSK
-96 ALGMT
+96 ALGLS

-106 GFGKAA
+106 GWSKSA
-112 ESAGS
+112 EAAGS
-117 SFERI
+117 SAEKI
-122 TAALQGFQAAK
+122 SASLQGFQGAI
-133 QGSLFGDT
+133 QGARVGDYSSSIFG
-141 SSPIFS
+141 
-147 GMRMLTALTGDTFD
+147 GLAQLNALTGQNFD
-161 VYSKDAKS
+161 VWGQDASS
-169 LARSYLES
+169 LAKTSLDA
-177 LRKVKDPNIRR
+177 LRKISDPNLRR
-188 QIGAMGGF
+188 QIGLSLGF
-196 DDATIQR
+196 DDAILQR
-203 NQEGRFLPDV
+203 NQEGQFLPDV
-213 DRLTKSSGITDASV
+213 DRLTKSSGITDAST

-232 FTEAWVV
+232 FTAAWAE
-239 LNQNLETT
+239 LNQSLETT

-260 EFNGVLLQLSN
+260 DFNVVLRDLSN

-277 DEMRQKV
+277 EEMKQKV
-284 ESFFGAIE
+284 DAFFGAIE
-292 SGAKVADNAARSV
+292 SGAKMADKAAQAV
-305 GGWENAIKLLVAT
+305 GGWENAIKIIIGASVGGKLLFFLTNLSKSLLGLARITLPGWLVAAAGLSAADKVDDLNQKAKESGVDVGT
-318 WVMGITKAFTGLFA
+318 YLVGKMKEKQKENAEAFDKHFDYSPSGI
-332 LTPPAWFVAASAVGV
+332 
-347 GAYQN
+347 
-352 ISNAA
+352 
-357 TKADHTDSLWE
+357 E
-368 SIKQRWSAGGWYNNQ
+368 
-383 QNIQALS
+383 LS
-390 PEQRKKDQDERSF
+390 PQQRATQEMLD
-403 WESTKNLLSQAVNAL
+403 AVKF
-418 ISPAGAAS
+418 
-426 MQPNIVGGYQPNVP
+426 QP
-440 LNALPEQRRQQQ
+440 LPEQRRQQQ

-504 GKAFLQ
+504 GRAFLQ
-510 AMAGEFGALE
+510 AMAGEFGVLE

-527 GLLSSVAATESG
+527 GLLSSVAGTESG

-559 TARDM
+559 TARDL

-597 KTLASYNWGL
+597 KALASYNWGL

-679 NRVMLMAGYSGQ
+679 NRVMLLAGYSGQ

>member
-78 SLVKNT
+78 SLVKST
-84 TSSLMDLSIQSK
+84 TSGLMDLSIQSK
-96 ALGMT
+96 ALGLS

-106 GFGKAA
+106 GWSKSA
-112 ESAGS
+112 EAAGS
-117 SFERI
+117 SAEKI
-122 TAALQGFQAAK
+122 SASLQGFQGAI
-133 QGSLFGDT
+133 QGARVGDYSSSIFG
-141 SSPIFS
+141 
-147 GMRMLTALTGDTFD
+147 GLAQLNALTGQNFD
-161 VYSKDAKS
+161 VWGQDASS
-169 LARSYLES
+169 LAKTSLDA
-177 LRKVKDPNIRR
+177 LRKISDPNLRR
-188 QIGAMGGF
+188 QVGLSLGF
-196 DDATIQR
+196 DDATLQR
-203 NQEGRFLPDV
+203 NQEGKFLPDV
-213 DRLTKSSGITDASV
+213 DRLTKSSGITDAST

-232 FTEAWVV
+232 FTAAWAE
-239 LNQNLETT
+239 LNQSLETT

-260 EFNGVLLQLSN
+260 DFNVVLRDLSN

-277 DEMRQKV
+277 EEMKQKV
-284 ESFFGAIE
+284 DAFFGAIE
-292 SGAKVADNAARSV
+292 SGAKMADKAAQEV
-305 GGWENAIKLLVAT
+305 GGWENAIKLLIGLKVAT

-383 QNIQALS
+383 QNIQAVS

-440 LNALPEQRRQQQ
+440 LNA
-452 DERDYWEST
+452 
-461 KNLLS
+461 
-466 KIADALISPAGAATM
+466 
-481 QPDTSGYQPNVPLNA
+481 

-504 GKAFLQ
+504 GRAFLQ

-527 GLLSSVAATESG
+527 GLLSSVAGTESG

-559 TARDM
+559 TARDL

-597 KTLASYNWGL
+597 KALASYNWGL

-642 RAMPGQAG
+642 RSMPGQSGAT
-650 GVYNFYGTKITTQAQ
+650 YQFYGTKITTQAQ

-679 NRVMLMAGYSGQ
+679 NRVMLLAGYSGQ

>member
-15 LDTSDFRKG
+15 LDTSQFRKG
-24 QKDVSDDLKK
+24 QQEVSDDLKK
-34 QREDAKKTAKE
+34 QREDAKNTAKE

-67 TGVTVTAGGLM
+67 TGVTVTAGGLI
-78 SLVKNT
+78 SFVKST
-84 TSSLMDLSIQSK
+84 TSGLMDLSIQSK
-96 ALGMT
+96 ALGLS

-106 GFGKAA
+106 GWSKSA
-112 ESAGS
+112 EAAGS
-117 SFERI
+117 SAEKI
-122 TAALQGFQAAK
+122 SASLQGFQGAI
-133 QGSLFGDT
+133 QGARVGDYSSSIFG
-141 SSPIFS
+141 
-147 GMRMLTALTGDTFD
+147 GLAQLNALTGQNFD
-161 VYSKDAKS
+161 VWGQDASS
-169 LARSYLES
+169 LAKTSLDA
-177 LRKVKDPNIRR
+177 LRKISDPNLRR
-188 QIGAMGGF
+188 QVGLSLGF
-196 DDATIQR
+196 DDATLQR
-203 NQEGRFLPDV
+203 NQEGKFLPDV
-213 DRLTKSSGITDASV
+213 DRLTKSSGITDAST

-232 FTEAWVV
+232 FTAAWAE
-239 LNQNLETT
+239 LNQSLETT

-260 EFNGVLLQLSN
+260 DFNVVLRDLSN

-277 DEMRQKV
+277 EEMKQKV
-284 ESFFGAIE
+284 DAFFGAIE
-292 SGAKVADNAARSV
+292 SGAKMADKAAQAV
-305 GGWENAIKLLVAT
+305 GGWENAIKIIIGASVGGKLLFFLTNLSKSLLGLARITLPGWLVAAAGLSAADK
-318 WVMGITKAFTGLFA
+318 VDDLNQKAKESG
-332 LTPPAWFVAASAVGV
+332 VDVGTYLV
-347 GAYQN
+347 GKMKEKQKE
-352 ISNAA
+352 NAEA
-357 TKADHTDSLWE
+357 FDKHFDYSPSGME
-368 SIKQRWSAGGWYNNQ
+368 
-383 QNIQALS
+383 LS
-390 PEQRKKDQDERSF
+390 PQQ
-403 WESTKNLLSQAVNAL
+403 QATQKMLDAVKF
-418 ISPAGAAS
+418 
-426 MQPNIVGGYQPNVP
+426 QP
-440 LNALPEQRRQQQ
+440 LPEQRRQQQ

-520 GKYGLPA
+520 GKYDLPA

-559 TARDM
+559 TARDL

-583 YLRYLLDATGGDLE
+583 YLRFLLDATGGDLE

-642 RAMPGQAG
+642 RVMLMAG

>member
-15 LDTSDFRKG
+15 LDTSQFRKG
-24 QKDVSDDLKK
+24 QQEVSDDLKK
-34 QREDAKKTAKE
+34 QREDAKNTAKE

-67 TGVTVTAGGLM
+67 TGVTVTAGGLI
-78 SLVKNT
+78 SFVKST
-84 TSSLMDLSIQSK
+84 TSGLMDLSIQSK
-96 ALGMT
+96 ALGLS

-106 GFGKAA
+106 GWSKSA
-112 ESAGS
+112 EAAGS
-117 SFERI
+117 SAEKI
-122 TAALQGFQAAK
+122 SASLQGFQGAI
-133 QGSLFGDT
+133 QGARVGDYSSSIFG
-141 SSPIFS
+141 
-147 GMRMLTALTGDTFD
+147 GLAQLNALTGQNFD
-161 VYSKDAKS
+161 VWGQDASS
-169 LARSYLES
+169 LAKTSLDA
-177 LRKVKDPNIRR
+177 LRKISDPNLRR
-188 QIGAMGGF
+188 QVGLSLGF
-196 DDATIQR
+196 DDATLQR
-203 NQEGRFLPDV
+203 NQEGKFLPDV
-213 DRLTKSSGITDASV
+213 DRLTKSSGITDAST

-232 FTEAWVV
+232 FTAAWAELGQNLDTVKNQIYVGLIPTIRDLNGLLIEWSSGNAKSSSFFKELKRDINDITGIDLGSWTLSGDLRNLKDNFSMLGKV
-239 LNQNLETT
+239 LNHLGNALNELNNGNFS
-247 KNQFYTFLIPYVR
+247 KAAD
-260 EFNGVLLQLSN
+260 EFKKAWYGTEDGKPTGNDALPGV
-271 WMKSHP
+271 
-277 DEMRQKV
+277 
-284 ESFFGAIE
+284 
-292 SGAKVADNAARSV
+292 
-305 GGWENAIKLLVAT
+305 
-318 WVMGITKAFTGLFA
+318 TKAA
-332 LTPPAWFVAASAVGV
+332 
-347 GAYQN
+347 
-352 ISNAA
+352 
-357 TKADHTDSLWE
+357 E
-368 SIKQRWSAGGWYNNQ
+368 
-383 QNIQALS
+383 QAL
-390 PEQRKKDQDERSF
+390 KKNGGTLDFKPDQDSAY
-403 WESTKNLLSQAVNAL
+403 LSPQQQATQKMLDAVKF
-418 ISPAGAAS
+418 
-426 MQPNIVGGYQPNVP
+426 QP
-440 LNALPEQRRQQQ
+440 LPEQRRQQQ

-527 GLLSSVAATESG
+527 GLLSSLSAAESG
-539 GDPFAVSPK
+539 GDPYAVSPK

-559 TARDM
+559 TARDL

-619 SETRNYVP
+619 TETRNYVP

-642 RAMPGQAG
+642 RAMPGQSGAT
-650 GVYNFYGTKITTQAQ
+650 YQFYGTKITTQAQ

-679 NRVMLMAGYSGQ
+679 NRVMLLAGYSGQ

>member
-15 LDTSDFRKG
+15 LDTSQFRKG
-24 QKDVSDDLKK
+24 QQEVSDDLKK
-34 QREDAKKTAKE
+34 QREDAKNTAKE

-67 TGVTVTAGGLM
+67 TGVTVTAGGLI
-78 SLVKNT
+78 SFVKST
-84 TSSLMDLSIQSK
+84 TSGLMDLSIQSK
-96 ALGMT
+96 ALGLS

-106 GFGKAA
+106 GWSKSA
-112 ESAGS
+112 EAAGS
-117 SFERI
+117 SAEKI
-122 TAALQGFQAAK
+122 SASLQGFQGAI
-133 QGSLFGDT
+133 QGARVGDYSSSIFG
-141 SSPIFS
+141 
-147 GMRMLTALTGDTFD
+147 GLAQLNALTGQNFD
-161 VYSKDAKS
+161 VWGQDASS
-169 LARSYLES
+169 LAKTSLDA
-177 LRKVKDPNIRR
+177 LRKISDPNLRR
-188 QIGAMGGF
+188 QVGLSLGF
-196 DDATIQR
+196 DDATLQR
-203 NQEGRFLPDV
+203 NQEGKFLPDV
-213 DRLTKSSGITDASV
+213 DRLTKSSGITDAST

-232 FTEAWVV
+232 FTAAWAE
-239 LNQNLETT
+239 LNQSLETT

-260 EFNGVLLQLSN
+260 DFNVVLRDLSN

-277 DEMRQKV
+277 EEMKQKV
-284 ESFFGAIE
+284 DAFFGAIE
-292 SGAKVADNAARSV
+292 SGAKMADKAAQAV
-305 GGWENAIKLLVAT
+305 GGWENAIKLLIALKVAT
-318 WVMGITKAFTGLFA
+318 WVMGITKVFTGLFA

-383 QNIQALS
+383 QNMQAVS
-390 PEQRKKDQDERSF
+390 QEQRKKDQDERSF

-440 LNALPEQRRQQQ
+440 LNA
-452 DERDYWEST
+452 
-461 KNLLS
+461 K
-466 KIADALISPAGAATM
+466 
-481 QPDTSGYQPNVPLNA
+481 
-496 QAARLGAK
+496 AARLGAK

-539 GDPFAVSPK
+539 GDPFAESK
-548 GAKGPFQFMDG
+548 AGAKGLFQFMPG
-559 TARDM
+559 TAKDM
-564 GLKGMDVYDPHKSA
+564 GLKGRDVFDPHKSA
-578 DAAAR
+578 DAAGR
-583 YLRYLLDATGGDLE
+583 YLRFLLDATGGDLE
-597 KTLASYNWGL
+597 KALASYNWGL

>member
-15 LDTSDFRKG
+15 IDTSQFRKG
-24 QKDVSDDLKK
+24 QQEVSDDLKK
-34 QREDAKKTAKE
+34 QREDAKNTAKE

-78 SLVKNT
+78 GLVKNT

-213 DRLTKSSGITDASV
+213 DRLTKSSGITDAST

-232 FTEAWVV
+232 LTAAWAE
-239 LNQNLETT
+239 LGQNLETV
-247 KNQFYTFLIPYVR
+247 KNQIYVGLIPTIR
-260 EFNGVLLQLSN
+260 DLNGLLIEWSSGN
-271 WMKSHP
+271 AKSS
-277 DEMRQKV
+277 
-284 ESFFGAIE
+284 SFFKELKRDINDITGIDLG
-292 SGAKVADNAARSV
+292 SWTLSSDLRNLKDNFSMLGKVLNHLGNALNELNNGNFSKAADEFKKAWYGTEDGKPTGNDALPGV
-305 GGWENAIKLLVAT
+305 
-318 WVMGITKAFTGLFA
+318 TKAA
-332 LTPPAWFVAASAVGV
+332 
-347 GAYQN
+347 
-352 ISNAA
+352 
-357 TKADHTDSLWE
+357 E
-368 SIKQRWSAGGWYNNQ
+368 
-383 QNIQALS
+383 QAL
-390 PEQRKKDQDERSF
+390 KKNGGTLDFKPDQDSAY
-403 WESTKNLLSQAVNAL
+403 LSPQQQATQKMLDAVKF
-418 ISPAGAAS
+418 
-426 MQPNIVGGYQPNVP
+426 QP
-440 LNALPEQRRQQQ
+440 LPEQRRQQQ
-452 DERDYWEST
+452 DERNYWEST

-504 GKAFLQ
+504 GKAFIQ

-520 GKYGLPA
+520 GKYGLPS

-539 GDPFAVSPK
+539 GDPYAVSPK

-559 TARDM
+559 TARDL

-597 KTLASYNWGL
+597 GALMAYNGGIGKL
-607 GNVQKKGMDNLP
+607 QRNGKGGMPLE
-619 SETRNYVP
+619 SRQYAP

-665 NVEQLTSDIKKHGD
+665 NVQQLTSDIKKHGD

>member
-1 MAATVIDALLVTLG
+1 MAATVIDALLITLG
-15 LDTSDFRKG
+15 LDTSQFRKG
-24 QKDVSDDLKK
+24 QQEVSDDLKN
-34 QREDAKKTAKE
+34 QREDAKNTAKE

-78 SLVKNT
+78 SFVKST
-84 TSSLMDLSIQSK
+84 TSGLMELSIQAKS
-96 ALGMT
+96 LEMT
-101 ARELD
+101 AKELD
-106 GFGKAA
+106 GVGKAA
-112 ESAGS
+112 EAAGS
-117 SFERI
+117 SVEKI
-122 TAALQGFQAAK
+122 SAALQGFQNAK
-133 QGSLFGDT
+133 QLAKVGVYDTPVQEAAIRLNSLTHDSFNIRDDSAQT
-141 SSPIFS
+141 
-147 GMRMLTALTGDTFD
+147 TFR
-161 VYSKDAKS
+161 KI
-169 LARSYLES
+169 LES
-177 LRKVKDPNIRR
+177 ARKVTDPDIRR
-188 QIGAMGGF
+188 QILQLVGI
-196 DDATIQR
+196 DDAINQR
-203 NQEGRFLPDV
+203 NQEGKFLTDV
-213 DRLTKSSGITDASV
+213 DRLTKSSGITDAST

-232 FTEAWVV
+232 FTAAWAELGQNLDTVKNQIYVGLIPTIRDLNGLLIEWSSGNAKSSSFFKELKRDINDITGIDLGSWTLSGDLRNLKDNFSMLGKV
-239 LNQNLETT
+239 LNHLGNALNELNNGNFS
-247 KNQFYTFLIPYVR
+247 KAAD
-260 EFNGVLLQLSN
+260 EFKKAWYGTEDGKPTGNDALPGV
-271 WMKSHP
+271 
-277 DEMRQKV
+277 
-284 ESFFGAIE
+284 
-292 SGAKVADNAARSV
+292 
-305 GGWENAIKLLVAT
+305 
-318 WVMGITKAFTGLFA
+318 TKAA
-332 LTPPAWFVAASAVGV
+332 
-347 GAYQN
+347 
-352 ISNAA
+352 
-357 TKADHTDSLWE
+357 E
-368 SIKQRWSAGGWYNNQ
+368 
-383 QNIQALS
+383 QAL
-390 PEQRKKDQDERSF
+390 KKNGGTLDFKPDQDSAY
-403 WESTKNLLSQAVNAL
+403 LSPQQQATQKMLDAVKF
-418 ISPAGAAS
+418 
-426 MQPNIVGGYQPNVP
+426 QP
-440 LNALPEQRRQQQ
+440 LPEQRRQQQ

-481 QPDTSGYQPNVPLNA
+481 QPDTSGYQPNIPLNA

-559 TARDM
+559 TARDL

-642 RAMPGQAG
+642 RAMPGQSGAT
-650 GVYNFYGTKITTQAQ
+650 YQFYGTKITTQAQ

-679 NRVMLMAGYSGQ
+679 NRVMLLAGYSGQ

>member
-15 LDTSDFRKG
+15 LDTSQFRKG
-24 QKDVSDDLKK
+24 QQEVSDDLKK
-34 QREDAKKTAKE
+34 QREDAKNTAKE
-45 MAEQGKKA
+45 MEEQGKKA

-213 DRLTKSSGITDASV
+213 DRLTKSSGITDAST

-232 FTEAWVV
+232 FTAAWAELGQNLGTVKNQIYVGLIPTIRDLNGLLIEWSSGNAKSSSFFKELKRDINDITGIDLGSWTLSGDLRNLKDNFSMLGKV
-239 LNQNLETT
+239 LNHLGNALNELNNGNFS
-247 KNQFYTFLIPYVR
+247 KAAD
-260 EFNGVLLQLSN
+260 EFKKAWYGTEDGKPTGNDALPGV
-271 WMKSHP
+271 
-277 DEMRQKV
+277 
-284 ESFFGAIE
+284 
-292 SGAKVADNAARSV
+292 
-305 GGWENAIKLLVAT
+305 
-318 WVMGITKAFTGLFA
+318 TKAAEHA
-332 LTPPAWFVAASAVGV
+332 LKKNGGTLDFKPDQDSA
-347 GAYQN
+347 Y
-352 ISNAA
+352 
-357 TKADHTDSLWE
+357 
-368 SIKQRWSAGGWYNNQ
+368 
-383 QNIQALS
+383 LS
-390 PEQRKKDQDERSF
+390 PQQ
-403 WESTKNLLSQAVNAL
+403 QATQKMLDAVKF
-418 ISPAGAAS
+418 
-426 MQPNIVGGYQPNVP
+426 QP
-440 LNALPEQRRQQQ
+440 LPEQRRQQQ

-510 AMAGEFGALE
+510 AMAGEFGSLE

-539 GDPFAVSPK
+539 GDPFAESK
-548 GAKGPFQFMDG
+548 AGAKGLFQFMPG
-559 TARDM
+559 TAKDM
-564 GLKGMDVYDPHKSA
+564 GLKGRDVFDPHKSA

-597 KTLASYNWGL
+597 KALASYNWGL

>member
-1 MAATVIDALLVTLG
+1 
-15 LDTSDFRKG
+15 
-24 QKDVSDDLKK
+24 

-53 ASFFSSIKTELLAL
+53 AAFFGSIKTELLAL

-96 ALGMT
+96 ALGMS
-101 ARELD
+101 AKELD
-106 GFGKAA
+106 GWAKSA
-112 ESAGS
+112 EAAGS
-117 SFERI
+117 SAEKI
-122 TAALQGFQAAK
+122 TNVLKGFQDAK
-133 QGSLFGDT
+133 QGATFGDFT
-141 SSPIFS
+141 NPLYEVAPIL
-147 GMRMLTALTGDTFD
+147 RRLTGVEINT
-161 VYSKDAKS
+161 SKDDVPTIA
-169 LARSYLES
+169 
-177 LRKVKDPNIRR
+177 RKVFSALQKVKNPAMRR
-188 QIGAMGGF
+188 VLAERVGI
-196 DDATIQR
+196 DDATLQR
-203 NQEGRFLPDV
+203 NQEGQFLPDV
-213 DRLTKSSGITDASV
+213 DRLTKSSGITDAST

-232 FTEAWVV
+232 FTAAWAELGQNLDTVKNQIYEGLIPTIRDLNGLLKEWSSGNVKSSSFFKELKRDINDITGIDLGSWTLSSDLRNLKDNFSMLGKV
-239 LNQNLETT
+239 LNHLGNALNEL
-247 KNQFYTFLIPYVR
+247 N
-260 EFNGVLLQLSN
+260 NGN
-271 WMKSHP
+271 
-277 DEMRQKV
+277 
-284 ESFFGAIE
+284 F
-292 SGAKVADNAARSV
+292 
-305 GGWENAIKLLVAT
+305 
-318 WVMGITKAFTGLFA
+318 TKAADEFKKAWYGTEDGKPTGNDA
-332 LTPPAWFVAASAVGV
+332 LPGVTSNSQSIYENSTYKKYNDLLNKYLPEWLGGTPS
-347 GAYQN
+347 
-352 ISNAA
+352 
-357 TKADHTDSLWE
+357 D
-368 SIKQRWSAGGWYNNQ
+368 
-383 QNIQALS
+383 
-390 PEQRKKDQDERSF
+390 RKKDQDEKSY
-403 WESTKNLLSQAVNAL
+403 WDTTK
-418 ISPAGAAS
+418 
-426 MQPNIVGGYQPNVP
+426 
-440 LNALPEQRRQQQ
+440 
-452 DERDYWEST
+452 T
-461 KNLLS
+461 LLS
-466 KIADALISPAGAATM
+466 KIADAIVTPAGASSLE
-481 QPDTSGYQPNVPLNA
+481 PSIGGYQPNVPLNA

-559 TARDM
+559 TARDL

>member
-24 QKDVSDDLKK
+24 QKDVSEDLKK
-34 QREDAKKTAKE
+34 QREDAKNTAKE

-305 GGWENAIKLLVAT
+305 GGWENAIKLLIGLKVAT

-383 QNIQALS
+383 QNIQAVS

-426 MQPNIVGGYQPNVP
+426 MQPNIVG
-440 LNALPEQRRQQQ
+440 
-452 DERDYWEST
+452 S
-461 KNLLS
+461 
-466 KIADALISPAGAATM
+466 
-481 QPDTSGYQPNVPLNA
+481 YQPNVPLNA

-510 AMAGEFGALE
+510 AMAGEFGSLE

-539 GDPFAVSPK
+539 GDPFAESK
-548 GAKGPFQFMDG
+548 AGAKGLFQFMPG
-559 TARDM
+559 TAKDM
-564 GLKGMDVYDPHKSA
+564 GLKGRDVFDPHKSA

>member
-15 LDTSDFRKG
+15 LDTSQFRKG
-24 QKDVSDDLKK
+24 QQEVSDDLKK
-34 QREDAKKTAKE
+34 QREDAKNTAKE

-67 TGVTVTAGGLM
+67 TGVTVTAGGLI
-78 SLVKNT
+78 SFVKST
-84 TSSLMDLSIQSK
+84 ASGLMDLSIQSK
-96 ALGMT
+96 ALGLS

-106 GFGKAA
+106 GWSKSA
-112 ESAGS
+112 EAAGS
-117 SFERI
+117 SAEKI
-122 TAALQGFQAAK
+122 SASLQGFQGAI
-133 QGSLFGDT
+133 QGARVGDYSSSIFG
-141 SSPIFS
+141 
-147 GMRMLTALTGDTFD
+147 GLAQLNALTGQNFD
-161 VYSKDAKS
+161 VWGQDASS
-169 LARSYLES
+169 LAKTSLDA
-177 LRKVKDPNIRR
+177 LRKISDPNLRR
-188 QIGAMGGF
+188 QVGLSLGF
-196 DDATIQR
+196 DDATLQR
-203 NQEGRFLPDV
+203 NQEGKFLPDV
-213 DRLTKSSGITDASV
+213 DRLTKSSGITDAST

-232 FTEAWVV
+232 FTAAWAELGQNLDTVKNQIYVGLIPTIRDLNGLLIEWSSGNAKSSPFFKELKRDINDITGIDLGSWTLSGDLRNLKDNFSMLGKV
-239 LNQNLETT
+239 LNHLGNALNELNNGNFS
-247 KNQFYTFLIPYVR
+247 KAAD
-260 EFNGVLLQLSN
+260 EFKKAWYGTEDGKPTGNDALPGV
-271 WMKSHP
+271 
-277 DEMRQKV
+277 
-284 ESFFGAIE
+284 
-292 SGAKVADNAARSV
+292 
-305 GGWENAIKLLVAT
+305 
-318 WVMGITKAFTGLFA
+318 TKAA
-332 LTPPAWFVAASAVGV
+332 
-347 GAYQN
+347 
-352 ISNAA
+352 
-357 TKADHTDSLWE
+357 E
-368 SIKQRWSAGGWYNNQ
+368 
-383 QNIQALS
+383 QALKKNGGTLDFKPAQDSAYLS
-390 PEQRKKDQDERSF
+390 PQQ
-403 WESTKNLLSQAVNAL
+403 QATQKMLDAVKF
-418 ISPAGAAS
+418 
-426 MQPNIVGGYQPNVP
+426 QP
-440 LNALPEQRRQQQ
+440 LPEQRRQQQ

-527 GLLSSVAATESG
+527 GLLSSLSAAESG
-539 GDPFAVSPK
+539 GDPYAVSPK

-559 TARDM
+559 TARDL

-642 RAMPGQAG
+642 RAMPGQSGAT
-650 GVYNFYGTKITTQAQ
+650 YQFYGTKITTQAQ

-679 NRVMLMAGYSGQ
+679 NRVMLLAGYSGQ

>member
-15 LDTSDFRKG
+15 LDTSQFRKG
-24 QKDVSDDLKK
+24 QQEVSDDLKK
-34 QREDAKKTAKE
+34 QREDAKNTAKE

-78 SLVKNT
+78 SFVKST
-84 TSSLMDLSIQSK
+84 TSGLMDLSIQSK
-96 ALGMT
+96 ALGLS

-106 GFGKAA
+106 GWSKSA
-112 ESAGS
+112 EAAGS
-117 SFERI
+117 SAEKI
-122 TAALQGFQAAK
+122 SASLQGFQGAI
-133 QGSLFGDT
+133 QGARVGDYSSSIFG
-141 SSPIFS
+141 
-147 GMRMLTALTGDTFD
+147 GLAQLNALTGQNFD
-161 VYSKDAKS
+161 VWGQDASS
-169 LARSYLES
+169 LAKTSLDA
-177 LRKVKDPNIRR
+177 LRKISDPNLRR
-188 QIGAMGGF
+188 QVGLSLGF
-196 DDATIQR
+196 DDATLQR
-203 NQEGRFLPDV
+203 NQEGKFLPDV
-213 DRLTKSSGITDASV
+213 DRLTKSSGITDAST

-232 FTEAWVV
+232 FTAAWAELGQNLDTVKNQIYVGLIPTIRDLNGLLIEWSSGNAKSSSFFKELKRDINDITGIDLGSWTLSGDLRNLKDNFSMLGKV
-239 LNQNLETT
+239 LNHLGNALNELNNGNFS
-247 KNQFYTFLIPYVR
+247 KAAD
-260 EFNGVLLQLSN
+260 EFKKAWYGTEDGKPTGNDALPGV
-271 WMKSHP
+271 
-277 DEMRQKV
+277 
-284 ESFFGAIE
+284 
-292 SGAKVADNAARSV
+292 
-305 GGWENAIKLLVAT
+305 
-318 WVMGITKAFTGLFA
+318 TKAA
-332 LTPPAWFVAASAVGV
+332 
-347 GAYQN
+347 
-352 ISNAA
+352 
-357 TKADHTDSLWE
+357 E
-368 SIKQRWSAGGWYNNQ
+368 
-383 QNIQALS
+383 QAL
-390 PEQRKKDQDERSF
+390 KKNGGTLDFKPDQDSAY
-403 WESTKNLLSQAVNAL
+403 LSPQQQATQKMLDAVKF
-418 ISPAGAAS
+418 
-426 MQPNIVGGYQPNVP
+426 QP
-440 LNALPEQRRQQQ
+440 LPEQRRQQQ

-461 KNLLS
+461 KTLLS

-527 GLLSSVAATESG
+527 GLLSSVAGTESG

-559 TARDM
+559 TARDL

-597 KTLASYNWGL
+597 KALASYNWGL

-642 RAMPGQAG
+642 RAMPGQSGAT
-650 GVYNFYGTKITTQAQ
+650 YQFYGTKITTQAQ

-679 NRVMLMAGYSGQ
+679 NRVMLLAGYSGQ

>member
-15 LDTSDFRKG
+15 LDTSQFRKG
-24 QKDVSDDLKK
+24 QQEVSDDLKK
-34 QREDAKKTAKE
+34 QREDAKNTAKE

-78 SLVKNT
+78 SFVKST
-84 TSSLMDLSIQSK
+84 TSGLMDLSIQSK
-96 ALGMT
+96 ALGLS

-106 GFGKAA
+106 GWSKSA
-112 ESAGS
+112 EAAGS
-117 SFERI
+117 SAEKI
-122 TAALQGFQAAK
+122 SASLQGFQGAI
-133 QGSLFGDT
+133 QGARVGDYSSSIFG
-141 SSPIFS
+141 
-147 GMRMLTALTGDTFD
+147 GLAQLNALTGQNFD
-161 VYSKDAKS
+161 VWGQDASS
-169 LARSYLES
+169 LAKTSLDA
-177 LRKVKDPNIRR
+177 LRKISDPNLRR
-188 QIGAMGGF
+188 QVGLSLGF
-196 DDATIQR
+196 DDATLQR
-203 NQEGRFLPDV
+203 NQEGKFLPDV
-213 DRLTKSSGITDASV
+213 DRLTKSSGITDAST

-232 FTEAWVV
+232 FTAAWAELGQNLDTVKNQIYVGLIPTIRDLNGLLIEWSSGNAKSSSFFKELKRDINDIIGIDLGSWTLSGDLRNLKDNFSMLGKV
-239 LNQNLETT
+239 LNHLGNALNELNNGNFS
-247 KNQFYTFLIPYVR
+247 KAAD
-260 EFNGVLLQLSN
+260 EFKKAWYGTEDGKPTGNDALPGV
-271 WMKSHP
+271 
-277 DEMRQKV
+277 
-284 ESFFGAIE
+284 
-292 SGAKVADNAARSV
+292 
-305 GGWENAIKLLVAT
+305 
-318 WVMGITKAFTGLFA
+318 TKAA
-332 LTPPAWFVAASAVGV
+332 
-347 GAYQN
+347 
-352 ISNAA
+352 
-357 TKADHTDSLWE
+357 E
-368 SIKQRWSAGGWYNNQ
+368 
-383 QNIQALS
+383 QAL
-390 PEQRKKDQDERSF
+390 KKNGGTLDFKPDQDSAY
-403 WESTKNLLSQAVNAL
+403 LSPQQQATQKMLDAVKF
-418 ISPAGAAS
+418 
-426 MQPNIVGGYQPNVP
+426 QP
-440 LNALPEQRRQQQ
+440 LPEQRRQQQ

-527 GLLSSVAATESG
+527 GLLSSVAGTESG

-559 TARDM
+559 TARDL

-642 RAMPGQAG
+642 RAMPGQSGAT
-650 GVYNFYGTKITTQAQ
+650 YQFYGTKITTQAQ

-679 NRVMLMAGYSGQ
+679 NRVMLLAGYSGQ

>member
-1 MAATVIDALLVTLG
+1 MAATVIDALLITLG

-53 ASFFSSIKTELLAL
+53 AAFFGSIKTELLAL

-78 SLVKNT
+78 SFVKST
-84 TSSLMDLSIQSK
+84 TSGLMDLSIQSK
-96 ALGMT
+96 ALGMS
-101 ARELD
+101 AKELD
-106 GFGKAA
+106 GWAKSA
-112 ESAGS
+112 EAAGS
-117 SFERI
+117 SAEKI
-122 TAALQGFQAAK
+122 SAALQGFQDAK
-133 QGSLFGDT
+133 QLAKVGVYDTPVQEAAIRLNSLTHDSFNIRDDSAQT
-141 SSPIFS
+141 
-147 GMRMLTALTGDTFD
+147 TFRKILD
-161 VYSKDAKS
+161 SA
-169 LARSYLES
+169 
-177 LRKVKDPNIRR
+177 RKVTDPDIRR
-188 QIGAMGGF
+188 QILQLVGI
-196 DDATIQR
+196 DDAINQR
-203 NQEGRFLPDV
+203 NQEGQFLPDV
-213 DRLTKSSGITDASV
+213 DRLTKSSGITDAST

-232 FTEAWVV
+232 FTAAWAE
-239 LNQNLETT
+239 LNQSLETT

-260 EFNGVLLQLSN
+260 DFNVVLRDLSN

-277 DEMRQKV
+277 EEMKQKV
-284 ESFFGAIE
+284 DAFFGAIE
-292 SGAKVADNAARSV
+292 SGAKMADKAAQAV
-305 GGWENAIKLLVAT
+305 GGWENAIKIIIGASVGGKLLFFLTNLSKSLLGLARITLPGWLVAAAGLSAADKVDDLNQRAKESGVDVGT
-318 WVMGITKAFTGLFA
+318 YLVGKMKEKQKENAEAFDKHFDYSPSGI
-332 LTPPAWFVAASAVGV
+332 
-347 GAYQN
+347 
-352 ISNAA
+352 
-357 TKADHTDSLWE
+357 E
-368 SIKQRWSAGGWYNNQ
+368 
-383 QNIQALS
+383 LS
-390 PEQRKKDQDERSF
+390 PQQRATQEMLD
-403 WESTKNLLSQAVNAL
+403 AVKF
-418 ISPAGAAS
+418 
-426 MQPNIVGGYQPNVP
+426 QP
-440 LNALPEQRRQQQ
+440 LPEQRRQQQ

-504 GKAFLQ
+504 GRAFLQ

-527 GLLSSVAATESG
+527 GLLSSVAGTESG

-559 TARDM
+559 TARDL

-597 KTLASYNWGL
+597 KALASYNWGL

-642 RAMPGQAG
+642 RAMPGQSGAT
-650 GVYNFYGTKITTQAQ
+650 YQFYGTKITTQAQ

-679 NRVMLMAGYSGQ
+679 NRIMLLAGYSGQ

>member
-1 MAATVIDALLVTLG
+1 MAATVIDALLITLG

-78 SLVKNT
+78 SFVKST
-84 TSSLMDLSIQSK
+84 TSGLMELSVQAK

-101 ARELD
+101 AKELD
-106 GFGKAA
+106 GVGKAA
-112 ESAGS
+112 EAAGS
-117 SFERI
+117 SVEKI
-122 TAALQGFQAAK
+122 NAALQGFQSAK
-133 QGSLFGDT
+133 EQ
-141 SSPIFS
+141 
-147 GMRMLTALTGDTFD
+147 
-161 VYSKDAKS
+161 AKS
-169 LARSYLES
+169 GVYNTPVTEAAIRLNSLTHDSFNVRDDSVQTTFRKILES
-177 LRKVKDPNIRR
+177 ARKVTDPDIRR
-188 QIGAMGGF
+188 QILQSVGI
-196 DDATIQR
+196 DDAVNQR
-203 NQEGRFLPDV
+203 NQEGQFLPDV
-213 DRLTKSSGITDASV
+213 DRLTKSSGITDAST

-232 FTEAWVV
+232 FTAAWAE
-239 LNQNLETT
+239 LGQNLDTI
-247 KNQFYTFLIPYVR
+247 KNQIYEGLIPTIR
-260 EFNGVLLQLSN
+260 DLNGLLKEWSSGN
-271 WMKSHP
+271 VKSS
-277 DEMRQKV
+277 
-284 ESFFGAIE
+284 SFFKELKSDLKDITGIDLGDWKL
-292 SGAKVADNAARSV
+292 SADLKNLKDNFSMLGRTISYLVNALNEVNNGNFSKAADEFKKAWYGTEDGKPTGNDALPGVTNNSQSIYENGTYKKYNDLLNKYLPEWL
-305 GGWENAIKLLVAT
+305 GG
-318 WVMGITKAFTGLFA
+318 
-332 LTPPAWFVAASAVGV
+332 TPS
-347 GAYQN
+347 
-352 ISNAA
+352 
-357 TKADHTDSLWE
+357 D
-368 SIKQRWSAGGWYNNQ
+368 
-383 QNIQALS
+383 
-390 PEQRKKDQDERSF
+390 RKKDQDEKSY
-403 WESTKNLLSQAVNAL
+403 WDTTKALLSKIADAIVT
-418 ISPAGAAS
+418 PAGAS
-426 MQPNIVGGYQPNVP
+426 SVNPSIGGYQPNVP
-440 LNALPEQRRQQQ
+440 LNA
-452 DERDYWEST
+452 
-461 KNLLS
+461 K
-466 KIADALISPAGAATM
+466 
-481 QPDTSGYQPNVPLNA
+481 
-496 QAARLGAK
+496 AARLGAK

-559 TARDM
+559 TARDL

-642 RAMPGQAG
+642 RAMPGQSGAT
-650 GVYNFYGTKITTQAQ
+650 YQFYGTKITTQAQ

-679 NRVMLMAGYSGQ
+679 NRVMLLAGYSGQ